1 VTAKISETK
10 VVKSEGKQGLDKTWE
25 EAIAELKAPLPDVF
39 EALRAFLAALGD
51 DVQEKRLSLYIAFK
65 RLKNFA
71 CIELRKDKLMIY
83 LRLSPDTVQLE
94 AGFSRD
100 VRNIGH
106 WGTGDL
112 ELTVR
117 NEADFEKAKALLLK
131 SYGES

>member
-1 VTAKISETK
+1 MTAKISETK